1 MLITQNMLNTY
12 RTPFC
17 YHFLWWNNCR
27 KSKSRWTN
35 KDLLY
40 NTGNSA
46 QGYVAA
52 WMGREFGEE
61 WIQVY
66 VWLSPFENIKTW
78 LISYIP
84 LQNKK
89 LKKNKLCIIVWP
101 EHPQCFHRDHT
112 FVTARRK
119 VKTCGPVTVRLWPG
133 NVGCCPLGPEKMQ
146 SLGEGGTR
154 EVQLI
159 QISVLSCLIC

>member
-1 MLITQNMLNTY
+1 MLDTY

-52 WMGREFGEE
+52 WIGGEFGGE

-66 VWLSPFENIKTW
+66 VWLSTFENIKTW
-78 LISYIP
+78 LISYAL

-89 LKKNKLCIIVWP
+89 LKKINSAFLYDQSIYCALIVIKPSLPQGERWANHSEALAWKCGVPPTRARQNAEFGGGRHKAGASDSDLC
-101 EHPQCFHRDHT
+101 PQSPHRPD
-112 FVTARRK
+112 
-119 VKTCGPVTVRLWPG
+119 
-133 NVGCCPLGPEKMQ
+133 
-146 SLGEGGTR
+146 
-154 EVQLI
+154 
-159 QISVLSCLIC
+159 